1 MSVKKDIKH
10 SIESKIKSRYEN
22 LYKQGLILDYVILEP
37 SEENQ
42 VIQLVGGTWVFS
54 SSTLL
59 NSLEE
64 KNANIKT

>member
-1 MSVKKDIKH
+1 MSVKKGIKH

-64 KNANIKT
+64 KNANVKT